1 MRADCVN
8 ILFTEWFI
16 GPLTRGVIVM
26 LDRGIL
32 AGALTGVVVIS
43 LEGIASDVSIVR

>member
-32 AGALTGVVVIS
+32 ADALTGVVVT